1 MNQHRRQLR
10 VHRPD
15 VLGLDEVPRPTPGPR
30 DVLVRVVVCGIC
42 GTDLGYLATGGL
54 RGSGEQP
61 MPLGHELS
69 GVIDSIGDEVEDLR
83 PGMRVVVNPDD
94 DAIGNGGP
102 EGGFCDTVLVRNA
115 RSGRNI
121 HVLPDSVPFE
131 LAALVEPLSVA
142 LHGVN
147 RAKVKP
153 DSQVVVY
160 GAGMIGLGVI
170 VNLRRRGVCDIV
182 VVDRQDCRLALAR
195 RMGAT
200 ATINP
205 DHEDL
210 RTALAKL
217 HGESTKYGFATV
229 NTRIF
234 IDAAGAGSLLQRT
247 VEMCAHGARIVIVAV
262 YRQPVALDLLM
273 VMAKEIELAGS
284 IAYPDNEFQE
294 VLDMLAAQEVD
305 VGPLI
310 THRFPFSQASDAFT
324 QARNVNEAIK
334 VMVNIS
340 A

>member
-1 MNQHRRQLR
+1 
-10 VHRPD
+10 
-15 VLGLDEVPRPTPGPR
+15 
-30 DVLVRVVVCGIC
+30 
-42 GTDLGYLATGGL
+42 
-54 RGSGEQP
+54 
-61 MPLGHELS
+61 
-69 GVIDSIGDEVEDLR
+69 
-83 PGMRVVVNPDD
+83 
-94 DAIGNGGP
+94 
-102 EGGFCDTVLVRNA
+102 
-115 RSGRNI
+115 
-121 HVLPDSVPFE
+121 
-131 LAALVEPLSVA
+131 
-142 LHGVN
+142 
-147 RAKVKP
+147 
-153 DSQVVVY
+153 
-160 GAGMIGLGVI
+160 
-170 VNLRRRGVCDIV
+170 
-182 VVDRQDCRLALAR
+182 
-195 RMGAT
+195 MGAT
-200 ATINP
+200 ATTNP

>member
-1 MNQHRRQLR
+1 M
-10 VHRPD
+10 
-15 VLGLDEVPRPTPGPR
+15 
-30 DVLVRVVVCGIC
+30 RVVVCGIC

-83 PGMRVVVNPDD
+83 PDMRVVVNPDD

-102 EGGFCDTVLVRNA
+102 EGGFCHTVLVRNA

-170 VNLRRRGVCDIV
+170 VNLRRRGVRDIV

-205 DHEDL
+205 DHEPRLGGCTGEARL
-210 RTALAKL
+210 RHHQPAWSS
-217 HGESTKYGFATV
+217 G
-229 NTRIF
+229 
-234 IDAAGAGSLLQRT
+234 AAGGGGRPPPPGGGGGAG
-247 VEMCAHGARIVIVAV
+247 GGGG
-262 YRQPVALDLLM
+262 P
-273 VMAKEIELAGS
+273 
-284 IAYPDNEFQE
+284 
-294 VLDMLAAQEVD
+294 LAA
-305 VGPLI
+305 
-310 THRFPFSQASDAFT
+310 FPPPPRAPPPGGGGGGGGGGGAPPPPRQ
-324 QARNVNEAIK
+324 
-334 VMVNIS
+334 
-340 A
+340 